1 MENEANNGN
10 TEHKRPENASAQ
22 TEATK
27 PATTPAQATAQK
39 GPERAPEQSAKAT
52 EQTSAPRQSTGAEKA
67 TEGKR
72 IDPLAVAEAKLKQ
85 KEARLAEK
93 RNNLTQRKRK
103 ARNGQLYVWGA
114 MVEAAFL
121 KGNDADRRT
130 VRTWAKEYLTEARHV
145 ERSEYGLF
153 RLDKE
158 REKAQGE

>member
-1 MENEANNGN
+1 MDNAANNGN
-10 TEHKRPENASAQ
+10 AEHRRPESTSAPV
-22 TEATK
+22 EANK
-27 PATTPAQATAQK
+27 PATTPAQPTAQ
-39 GPERAPEQSAKAT
+39 GPQGSAPEQAARVAGRDDTPKHA
-52 EQTSAPRQSTGAEKA
+52 TGAETA

-93 RNNLTQRKRK
+93 RNSLTQRKRK

-114 MVEAAFL
+114 MVEAAYA
-121 KGNDADRRT
+121 KGSDADRRT
-130 VRTWAKEYLTEARHV
+130 VRAWAKEYLTEARHV
-145 ERSEYGLF
+145 ERSDFGLF